1 MATNNLF
8 VKSSSGSNSG
18 SVVSGVNS
26 VTGGLGSILNS
37 IDSLA
42 LPLEKGVGDFSQL
55 YTQVKQLNPQAQ
67 TSIPVNEAFY
77 QAPQNSLTA
86 NFANGIGKS
95 FGQIPWYVWGIIIVG
110 GIGLIA
116 YSKKR

>member
-8 VKSSSGSNSG
+8 VNSSSGSNSS

-42 LPLEKGVGDFSQL
+42 LPLEKGVGGFSQL

-77 QAPQNSLTA
+77 QAPNGSLTA
-86 NFANGIGKS
+86 NFVNGIGQS

-110 GIGLIA
+110 GLGLIA
-116 YSKKR
+116 YSKQR

>member
-8 VKSSSGSNSG
+8 INSSSGSVANGANSIT
-18 SVVSGVNS
+18 S
-26 VTGGLGSILNS
+26 GLGSILNS
-37 IDSLA
+37 INGLA
-42 LPLEKGVGDFSQL
+42 LPLEQGIGNFSQL

-77 QAPQNSLTA
+77 QAPKNSLTG
-86 NFANGIGKS
+86 NFASGIGQS

-110 GIGLIA
+110 GLGLIA

>member
-1 MATNNLF
+1 MSTNNLF
-8 VKSSSGSNSG
+8 VNSSSGSNSG

-95 FGQIPWYVWGIIIVG
+95 FSQIPWYVWGIIIVG
-110 GIGLIA
+110 GLGLIA

>member
-8 VKSSSGSNSG
+8 VNSSSGSNSG
-18 SVVSGVNS
+18 SVVNGVSS
-26 VTGGLGSILNS
+26 VTGGLSSILNS
-37 IDSLA
+37 IDNLA
-42 LPLEKGVGDFSQL
+42 LPLEKGVGNFSQI

-86 NFANGIGKS
+86 NFANGIGNT
-95 FGQIPWYVWGIIIVG
+95 FGQLPWYVWGLIAIGIVG
-110 GIGLIA
+110 AIA
-116 YSKKR
+116 LTKKR